1 MPEEVT
7 VASAETVYAGAA
19 YVAENGRY
27 MVQTD
32 GIAAKELGDDIYM
45 AVYAEMEDGSY
56 VYSDVISYS
65 PKQYAMSRLENSD
78 NENLKALCVAMLNY
92 GAAAQKFFGY
102 KTETLMNADLTD
114 EQQALVAGYDA
125 NLFAGAVAADVEKLG
140 AFAATATGFSGKS
153 ASVSFEGAF
162 ALNFYFAPD
171 RAEDEITFCYWTKEA
186 YEGAEVLTAENASGT
201 LVLNSDENGI
211 FHGQI
216 TDVAAKQLDDT
227 YYVAAIYT
235 VDGECFSTGVIAYSL
250 STYCMKNADSSMGE
264 LAQATAMY
272 GYYAKAYFG

>member
-1 MPEEVT
+1 
-7 VASAETVYAGAA
+7 
-19 YVAENGRY
+19 
-27 MVQTD
+27 
-32 GIAAKELGDDIYM
+32 
-45 AVYAEMEDGSY
+45 
-56 VYSDVISYS
+56 
-65 PKQYAMSRLENSD
+65 
-78 NENLKALCVAMLNY
+78 MLNY

-114 EQQALVAGYDA
+114 AQQALVAGYDA
-125 NLFAGAVAADVEKLG
+125 NLFAGAGAADVEKLG
-140 AFAATATGFSGKS
+140 TFAATATGFSGKS

-186 YEGAEVLTAENASGT
+186 YEGAEVLTADNASGT
-201 LVLNSDENGI
+201 LVMTANENGI
-211 FHGQI
+211 YHGQI